1 MKTNHPC
8 CYCTGGFTIK
18 IQIMRKL
25 IFAAIIVA
33 SAFVLIQSCSKSGD
47 SKPTTGNS
55 SFDRKGMLTNIST
68 SIIIPGYTA
77 YQAATAGLDAAVTTF
92 NATPNAANL
101 TAIQTAFQATYK
113 QWQAVSVFEFGPA
126 AQLELR
132 VNTNTYPADITQI
145 NSNITSKTYN
155 PGLLANLAAKGLPA
169 MDYLLF
175 GTGANN
181 TAILTQFTTGG
192 NAAYSKTYLAALSA
206 ELKANATT
214 VLTAWNSTYK
224 TTFINADG
232 TDVGSSVGQLTNQ
245 LVYDYETLKN
255 YEIGIPA
262 AVQSMGTTY
271 PQTVQAYYSK
281 ISVQLV
287 LLHLQAIQNI
297 YLGASGLGFDDYLV
311 NVNAKYNN
319 GSLND
324 AIVAQ
329 FASATAK
336 LQVLTDP
343 LSANIQSNN
352 TAVVAAYTELQKL
365 TVLLKT
371 DMTSSLGILITYGD
385 NDGD

>member
-1 MKTNHPC
+1 
-8 CYCTGGFTIK
+8 
-18 IQIMRKL
+18 
-25 IFAAIIVA
+25 
-33 SAFVLIQSCSKSGD
+33 
-47 SKPTTGNS
+47 
-55 SFDRKGMLTNIST
+55 MLTNIST
-68 SIIIPGYTA
+68 TIIIPGYTA
-77 YQAATAGLDAAVTTF
+77 YQASTASLDAAVTTF
-92 NATPNAANL
+92 NTTPNAANL
-101 TAIQTAFQATYK
+101 TALQTAFQATYK

-132 VNTNTYPADITQI
+132 VNTNTYPADINQI
-145 NSNITSKTYN
+145 NSNIASKTYN
-155 PGLLANLAAKGLPA
+155 VGLLANLAAKGLPA

-175 GTGANN
+175 GTGADN
-181 TAILTQFTTGG
+181 TAILAQYTTGA

-224 TTFINADG
+224 TTFVNADG
-232 TDVGSSVGQLTNQ
+232 TDVGSSVGLLTNQ
-245 LVYDYETLKN
+245 LVFDYETLKN

-262 AVQSMGTTY
+262 GVQSMGTTF
-271 PQTVQAYYSK
+271 PQKVQAYYSK
-281 ISVQLV
+281 MSVQLV

-297 YLGASGLGFDDYLV
+297 YMGATGQGFDDYLV
-311 NVNAKYNN
+311 KVNAKYNN

-324 AIVAQ
+324 AIVNQ
-329 FASATAK
+329 FASAKTK
-336 LQVLTDP
+336 LQALTDP
-343 LSANIQSNN
+343 LSTNIQTDN

>member
-1 MKTNHPC
+1 
-8 CYCTGGFTIK
+8 
-18 IQIMRKL
+18 MRKL

-262 AVQSMGTTY
+262 GVQSMGTTY
-271 PQTVQAYYSK
+271 PQKVQAYYSK

>member
-33 SAFVLIQSCSKSGD
+33 SVFVLIQSCSKSGD
-47 SKPTTGNS
+47 NKPTTGDS

-68 SIIIPGYTA
+68 NIIIPGYTA

-101 TAIQTAFQATYK
+101 TAVQTAFQATYK

-126 AQLELR
+126 AQIELR
-132 VNTNTYPADITQI
+132 VNTNTYPADINQI

-169 MDYLLF
+169 IDYLLF

-181 TAILTQFTTGG
+181 TAILAQFTTGT

-214 VLTAWNSTYK
+214 VLTAWNGTYK

-232 TDVGSSVGQLTNQ
+232 TDVGSSVGLLTNQ
-245 LVYDYETLKN
+245 LVFDYETLKN

-262 AVQSMGTTY
+262 GVQSMGTTF
-271 PQTVQAYYSK
+271 PQKVQAYYSK

-287 LLHLQAIQNI
+287 LLHLKAIQNI
-297 YLGASGLGFDDYLV
+297 YMGASGLGFDD
-311 NVNAKYNN
+311 
-319 GSLND
+319 
-324 AIVAQ
+324 
-329 FASATAK
+329 
-336 LQVLTDP
+336 
-343 LSANIQSNN
+343 
-352 TAVVAAYTELQKL
+352 
-365 TVLLKT
+365 
-371 DMTSSLGILITYGD
+371 
-385 NDGD
+385 